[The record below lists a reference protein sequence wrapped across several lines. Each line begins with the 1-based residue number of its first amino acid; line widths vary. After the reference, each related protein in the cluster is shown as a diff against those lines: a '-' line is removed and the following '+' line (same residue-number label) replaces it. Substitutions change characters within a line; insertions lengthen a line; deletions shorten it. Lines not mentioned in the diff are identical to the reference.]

1 MASDNPDLGEKALS
15 KVVEVGIANQLD
27 QVETIDVEI
36 RTDPGKLLQGKVDSV
51 AISGKGLVMKQ
62 DLRMETIEVT
72 MDQVAIN
79 PLSAVFGNIELSH
92 PTDASAK
99 IVLTEAD
106 INRAF
111 NSGHIQG
118 KLQNLEMNM
127 AGQAIPVNI
136 NQVVISL
143 PGDNQV
149 VISADFLLV
158 QKNEL
163 KKLLATAVPQI
174 EANGH
179 RIGLKVLSAG
189 GEGLT
194 ADLVVAIFEQL
205 TVLLDLRNFDIPGI
219 SLQLHQLEA
228 QVGKLVIHAKSQI
241 TQIPSS

>member
-62 DLRMETIEVT
+62 DLRMETIEVIT
-72 MDQVAIN
+72 DQVAIN
-79 PLSAVFGNIELSH
+79 PLSAVFGNIELSQ
-92 PTDASAK
+92 PTNASAK

-111 NSGHIQG
+111 NSDHIQG
-118 KLQNLEMNM
+118 KLQNLKVNM
-127 AGQAIPVNI
+127 AGQTTPVDI
-136 NQVVISL
+136 NQVRINL
-143 PGDNQV
+143 PGDNKF

-158 QKNEL
+158 QQNEL
-163 KKLLATAVPQI
+163 KKLSATAVPQI
-174 EANGH
+174 EANGY
-179 RIGLKVLSAG
+179 RIGLAVLSAE

-194 ADLVVAIFEQL
+194 VELMTAIFEQL
-205 TVLLDLRNFDIPGI
+205 TALLDLRNFDIPGI

-228 QVGKLVIHAKSQI
+228 QVGKLVIHARSQI
-241 TQIPSS
+241 AQIPSS